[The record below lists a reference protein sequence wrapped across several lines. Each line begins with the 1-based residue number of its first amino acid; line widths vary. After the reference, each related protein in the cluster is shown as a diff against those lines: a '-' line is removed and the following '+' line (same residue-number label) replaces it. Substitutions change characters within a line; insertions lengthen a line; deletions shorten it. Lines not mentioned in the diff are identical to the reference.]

1 MRIFFALMLI
11 AGLWACNGAEKTP
24 AENTTTVPQDTT
36 TTVEEAQP
44 TEPQDTTPPA
54 PYENIEWKLS
64 TLAGQKLF
72 KDASI
77 TAMLKKGAISG
88 SGGCNQY
95 SGTYTVDEGGVLSV
109 SELAS
114 SKRMCDGLMG
124 QESKFFEILRG
135 ATSLKMNKV
144 ELVITSPA
152 GELVFHNTPGAPAKS
167 KAPAPGET
175 PEPKKK

>member
-24 AENTTTVPQDTT
+24 AENTTTAPQDTT
-36 TTVEEAQP
+36 AAVEEALP
-44 TEPQDTTPPA
+44 SEPLDTTPPA

-64 TLAGQKLF
+64 TMAGQKPF
-72 KDASI
+72 KDAVI
-77 TAMLKKGAISG
+77 TVQMTKGTISG

-95 SGTYTVDEGGVLSV
+95 NGTYTVDDNGALSV

-124 QESKFFEILRG
+124 QESKFFEKLRS
-135 ATSLKMNKV
+135 ATTIKMNKI
-144 ELVITSPA
+144 ELVISSPT
-152 GELVFHNTPGAPAKS
+152 GNLVFLNQPGVPAKPAQ
-167 KAPAPGET
+167 KEAPAPE
-175 PEPKKK
+175 KK

>member
-36 TTVEEAQP
+36 AAVEEALP
-44 TEPQDTTPPA
+44 SEPLDTTPPA

-64 TLAGQKLF
+64 TMAGKKPF
-72 KDASI
+72 KDAVM
-77 TAMLKKGAISG
+77 TVLMKKGAING

-95 SGTYTVDEGGVLSV
+95 SGTFTVGEGGVLSV

-114 SKRMCDGLMG
+114 TKRMCDGLMG
-124 QESKFFEILRG
+124 QETKFFETLRG

-144 ELVITSPA
+144 ELVITSPV
-152 GELVFHNTPGAPAKS
+152 GELVFHNTPGTPAKS
-167 KAPAPGET
+167 EAPAPKET